1 MEIKGFKNTYVYFE
15 GDGIIKSG
23 FKVENKKIAPI
34 DSDADGLLELDD
46 KYIVIPGFIDKHI
59 HGANHS
65 DAMYPTYDDISNI
78 AQSIAQEGVT
88 GFLPTTMTQSKE
100 NVAAA
105 LKNIRIYIE
114 QDNDEGAAV
123 LGIHLEGPFISKK
136 YKGSQHE
143 QYILS
148 DDIETMKYFQEVSGN
163 NIRHVTFAY
172 EENGREFTEYLV
184 KQGIVAS
191 IGHSDAT
198 AADVFEAVKAGVTSV
213 THVYNAMRGLH
224 HREAGVLGAS
234 LLADELYCELI
245 ADLIHVSPEA
255 IRILYKMKGKDK
267 IVLVTDA
274 IESKH
279 LSDGVYQLGGQDVYV
294 KAGEAR
300 LASGVLAG
308 SNLTMNKAVKNFI
321 DVTGVFLTEAVD
333 MATINPARV
342 LKIDGQKGSIKF
354 GKDADFAVIDKDLN
368 VYLTVRGGK
377 VIYNRL
383 IE

>member
-23 FKVENKKIAPI
+23 FKVENKIIAPI

-78 AQSIAQEGVT
+78 AKSIAQEGVT

-143 QYILS
+143 QYILA

>member
-1 MEIKGFKNTYVYFE
+1 VYFE

-78 AQSIAQEGVT
+78 AKSIAQEGVT

-143 QYILS
+143 QYILA

>member
-78 AQSIAQEGVT
+78 AKSIAQEGVT

-143 QYILS
+143 QYILAN
-148 DDIETMKYFQEVSGN
+148 DIETMKYFQEVSGN

>member
-78 AQSIAQEGVT
+78 AKSIAQEGVT

-143 QYILS
+143 QYILA

-308 SNLTMNKAVKNFI
+308 SNLMMNKAVKNFI

>member
-1 MEIKGFKNTYVYFE
+1 MYFE

-78 AQSIAQEGVT
+78 AKSIAQEGVT

-143 QYILS
+143 QYILA

>member
-78 AQSIAQEGVT
+78 AKSIAQEGVT

-143 QYILS
+143 QYILA

-191 IGHSDAT
+191 IGHSDA
-198 AADVFEAVKAGVTSV
+198 
-213 THVYNAMRGLH
+213 
-224 HREAGVLGAS
+224 
-234 LLADELYCELI
+234 
-245 ADLIHVSPEA
+245 
-255 IRILYKMKGKDK
+255 
-267 IVLVTDA
+267 
-274 IESKH
+274 
-279 LSDGVYQLGGQDVYV
+279 
-294 KAGEAR
+294 
-300 LASGVLAG
+300 
-308 SNLTMNKAVKNFI
+308 
-321 DVTGVFLTEAVD
+321 
-333 MATINPARV
+333 
-342 LKIDGQKGSIKF
+342 
-354 GKDADFAVIDKDLN
+354 
-368 VYLTVRGGK
+368 
-377 VIYNRL
+377 
-383 IE
+383 

>member
-78 AQSIAQEGVT
+78 AKSIAQEGVT

-143 QYILS
+143 QYILA

>member
-78 AQSIAQEGVT
+78 AKSIAQEGVT

-143 QYILS
+143 QYILA

-224 HREAGVLGAS
+224 PREAGVLGAS

>member
-78 AQSIAQEGVT
+78 AKSIAQEGVT

-143 QYILS
+143 QYILA

-198 AADVFEAVKAGVTSV
+198 AADVFEAVKVGVTSV

>member
-78 AQSIAQEGVT
+78 AKSIAQEGVT

-143 QYILS
+143 QYILA

-342 LKIDGQKGSIKF
+342 MKIDGQKGSIKF

>member
-78 AQSIAQEGVT
+78 AKSIAQEGVT

>member
-78 AQSIAQEGVT
+78 AKSIAQEGVT

-143 QYILS
+143 QYILA

-342 LKIDGQKGSIKF
+342 LKIDGQKG
-354 GKDADFAVIDKDLN
+354 
-368 VYLTVRGGK
+368 
-377 VIYNRL
+377 
-383 IE
+383 

>member
-78 AQSIAQEGVT
+78 AKSIAQEGVT

-136 YKGSQHE
+136 YKGSQDE
-143 QYILS
+143 QYILA

>member
-143 QYILS
+143 QYILA